1 MKTFLIII
9 ALINIDSNQNIYS
22 YKAVRVRTEEEVRS
36 MKKIDRVCDTFTVF
50 TTTPYKVGQRLE
62 VDQ

>member
-22 YKAVRVRTEEEVRS
+22 YKAVRVRTEEEVKS

-50 TTTPYKVGQRLE
+50 TTTHYREGQRLE
-62 VDQ
+62 VNQ